1 MFEVFQDYL
10 SQKITL
16 SAQDFE
22 LIQSVAKIKKL
33 RKHQYLLQE
42 GEIWNYKAF
51 VCQGLLRSFRTD
63 EKGVDHI
70 IQFSIENWW
79 AGDIESSTLGNPSKN
94 NIEALEATTV
104 LLFSN
109 DDFEMLESKIPVF
122 KDFIAALITQSYFA
136 SQNRV
141 HDSISMNSEERYSK
155 FLKTYP
161 QIANRVPQHM
171 IASYLG
177 ISAETLSRIRKQIQK
192 K

>member
-1 MFEVFQDYL
+1 MFKVFEDYL
-10 SQKITL
+10 SEKISL
-16 SAQDFE
+16 SPQDFE
-22 LIQSVAKIKKL
+22 LIQSVAVIKKL

-42 GEIWNYKAF
+42 GDIWTYKAF

-63 EKGVDHI
+63 DKGVDHI

-79 AGDIESSTLGNPSKN
+79 AGDIESGSLGHPSKN
-94 NIEALEATTV
+94 NIEALEPTTL
-104 LLFSN
+104 LLFSSK
-109 DDFEMLESKIPVF
+109 DFEMLETKIPVF
-122 KDFIAALITQSYFA
+122 KDFVTALISQSYIA

-141 HDSISMNSEERYSK
+141 HDNISMNSEERYSK

>member
-16 SAQDFE
+16 SPQDFE

-79 AGDIESSTLGNPSKN
+79 AGDVESSTLGNPAKN
-94 NIEALEATTV
+94 NIEALEATTL

-109 DDFEMLESKIPVF
+109 KDFEMLETRIPIF
-122 KDFIAALITQSYFA
+122 KDFVAALIAQSYFA